1 MRLVIIVTEIGD
13 EKLANFVLQSLYY
26 GVRNVKSYFDLKF
39 IVYIARK
46 YQRKPINKI
55 NTSLQ
60 IKLTHFLIHLIW
72 SNEIDKIKDI
82 FVGGDILMGASS
94 GVIFKWLKY
103 RLIYTMYLTQNY
115 TLNGLLVVMG

>member
-26 GVRNVKSYFDLKF
+26 GVRNVKSCFDLKF

-60 IKLTHFLIHLIW
+60 IKLTHFLIHLI
-72 SNEIDKIKDI
+72 
-82 FVGGDILMGASS
+82 
-94 GVIFKWLKY
+94 
-103 RLIYTMYLTQNY
+103 
-115 TLNGLLVVMG
+115 